1 MECEPPPRVS
11 TTLSST
17 SAFFE
22 RRIEATTCCRLIYLL
37 IPQFPQPP
45 TTNQPPPPPST
56 TTIQPVT
63 MKTFTLAAASTLAIT
78 AILSAPAA
86 AVHPHFRHLQQ
97 NGNNMWRPQ
106 NAFPAN
112 NANNWQAAN
121 AGGNQWGNQWGNQG
135 AGTSPE
141 AFPQTGGAAV
151 SDGQQAEAA
160 GAVQPEGS
168 PEDTNSTEAPAA
180 NSATTEAPAA
190 GAGSAQSTE
199 PAQSTI
205 MVLLPDFLAPTYSGS
220 GSTMV
225 IAGVTDSSK
234 AGESGATGSAG
245 TSGTEVKSSAV
256 GQSSHSVATVLAITS
271 AVILGLLF

>member
-1 MECEPPPRVS
+1 M
-11 TTLSST
+11 L
-17 SAFFE
+17 
-22 RRIEATTCCRLIYLL
+22 RLIYLL
-37 IPQFPQPP
+37 IPQFPQPAA
-45 TTNQPPPPPST
+45 TNQPTTST
-56 TTIQPVT
+56 TIAIQSVT
-63 MKTFTLAAASTLAIT
+63 MKTFTLAAASTLTI
-78 AILSAPAA
+78 AILSASAA

-112 NANNWQAAN
+112 NNVNNWQAAN
-121 AGGNQWGNQWGNQG
+121 AGGNQWGNQG
-135 AGTSPE
+135 AGISPE

-151 SDGQQAEAA
+151 SGGQQAEAA
-160 GAVQPEGS
+160 GAVQPAGS

-180 NSATTEAPAA
+180 ASATTGAPAA
-190 GAGSAQSTE
+190 GAGSAQSTKE

-205 MVLLPDFLAPTYSGS
+205 MVLLPDFLAPAYSGS

-245 TSGTEVKSSAV
+245 TSGTEAKSSAV
-256 GQSSHSVATVLAITS
+256 GQSSHAVATVLAITS
-271 AVILGLLF
+271 AVILGLIV